1 MNNIPKEYQLQ
12 LEVLRN
18 KTLNNLYDAIEKQR
32 ENEKMQMSIEQQRD
46 ICLQLRSQL
55 QVYFL

>member
-18 KTLNNLYDAIEKQR
+18 KTLNNLYDAIEKQQ
-32 ENEKMQMSIEQQRD
+32 ENEKMQMSMEQQRD

>member
-32 ENEKMQMSIEQQRD
+32 ENEKMQMSMEQQRD